1 MTAAP
6 YAGADS
12 GADLG
17 DIPTETPRAATA
29 DVGRIAPT
37 DDTRAALEAARAEVT
52 EARANG
58 DVGGALWRIPASE
71 HLEMIVAVRAAAAAG
86 LTDAAIDACCEQ
98 IWPTLSQMSGSDFFT
113 TGPRRDRRFIR
124 RYLVQGRVDD
134 AVEFIR
140 GLSCLRWW
148 VSVAGLTFL
157 CLLTAAM
164 WLLRR

>member
-6 YAGADS
+6 HAGADS
-12 GADLG
+12 SADPG
-17 DIPTETPRAATA
+17 DTPSSTARAATA
-29 DVGRIAPT
+29 NGERITPT
-37 DDTRAALEAARAEVT
+37 DDTRAAVDAARAEVA
-52 EARANG
+52 EARASG
-58 DVGGALWRIPASE
+58 DVGGALWRIPASD
-71 HLEMIVAVRAAAAAG
+71 HLAMIVAVREAAAAG
-86 LTDAAIDACCEQ
+86 LTDEAINACCEH

-148 VSVAGLTFL
+148 VSVAGLTLL